1 MTQISMLC
9 DFLFNEGKGEL
20 CMSKETLKELQTGVT
35 KLART
40 NKDFVQAM
48 MNLSEMAAKDGALSR
63 KMKKLIFVAL
73 SVQQHCSYCI
83 AHHVHDAM
91 EAGATAEEIY
101 EAAQVAVAMGGG
113 PSLAYTATLVRQAVE
128 SFSG

>member
-1 MTQISMLC
+1 
-9 DFLFNEGKGEL
+9 
-20 CMSKETLKELQTGVT
+20 MSKETLKELQTGVT

-40 NKDFVQAM
+40 QKDFVRAM
-48 MNLSEMAAKDGALSR
+48 MNLSEMAAQDGALPR

-73 SVQQHCSYCI
+73 SVQQQCGYCI

-91 EAGATAEEIY
+91 DAGATAEEIY

-113 PSLAYTATLVRQAVE
+113 PSLAYTATLVQQAVE

>member
-1 MTQISMLC
+1 
-9 DFLFNEGKGEL
+9 
-20 CMSKETLKELQTGVT
+20 MSQETLKELQTGVT

-40 NKDFVQAM
+40 HKDFVQSM
-48 MNLSEMAAKDGALSR
+48 MRLSEMAAQDGALPR

-73 SVQQHCSYCI
+73 AVQQHCSYCI
-83 AHHVHDAM
+83 AHHVHDAL

-113 PSLAYTATLVRQAVE
+113 PSLAYTATHVREAVE
-128 SFSG
+128 SFSA